1 MTTKNPRL
9 TITLKPS
16 LSAQLREIARLT
28 GNSQSS
34 LIAELLEG
42 SQVVFDRLIAVLLA
56 ADAAKESLKGKIT
69 GEVSLA
75 QTKMETQLGLVLETF
90 DEVTQPLLDG
100 LEDINRR
107 AGKSSIR
114 GVVTP
119 PSNRGVRSKTK
130 QAKTIAPASVPVK
143 QKVTKVGGG
152 RHGSV

>member
-9 TITLKPS
+9 TITLKPA
-16 LSAQLREIARLT
+16 LAAQLREMARLT

-34 LIAELLEG
+34 LIAELLDG
-42 SQVVFDRLIAVLLA
+42 SHVVFDRLIQVLSA
-56 ADAAKESLKGKIT
+56 AEGAKHSLKGKIT
-69 GEVSLA
+69 GDVSLA
-75 QTKMETQLGLVLETF
+75 QTRMEEQLGIVLEMF
-90 DEVTQPLLDG
+90 DEATQPVLDG
-100 LEDINRR
+100 FEEISRR

-130 QAKTIAPASVPVK
+130 QAKTIAPTSSPSK
-143 QKVTKVGGG
+143 QKAAKLGGG

>member
-90 DEVTQPLLDG
+90 DFAVTTGQH
-100 LEDINRR
+100 
-107 AGKSSIR
+107 
-114 GVVTP
+114 V
-119 PSNRGVRSKTK
+119 
-130 QAKTIAPASVPVK
+130 
-143 QKVTKVGGG
+143 
-152 RHGSV
+152 

>member
-16 LSAQLREIARLT
+16 LAAQLREMARLT

-34 LIAELLEG
+34 LIAQLLEG
-42 SQVVFDRLIAVLLA
+42 SHVVFDRLIQVLSA
-56 ADAAKESLKGKIT
+56 AEAAKQSLKGKIT
-69 GEVSLA
+69 GDVSHA
-75 QTKMETQLGLVLETF
+75 QTRLEEQLGIVLETF

-100 LEDINRR
+100 LEDISRR
-107 AGKSSIR
+107 AGKSNIP

-119 PSNRGVRSKTK
+119 PSNRGVRSNVK
-130 QAKTIAPASVPVK
+130 QSKTIASSSIPVK
-143 QKVTKVGGG
+143 QKATKLGGG